1 MPGTLAPVSPDRLDE
16 LVKRM
21 AGTRI
26 AVVGDVMLD
35 RYLVGD
41 AERISA
47 EAPVPVVTVK
57 SERDAPG
64 GAANV
69 AASIAATGAI
79 PLLAGC
85 IGDDPAGMALNGAL
99 AALGIATSGLV
110 TVPGRPT
117 TCKTRLIA
125 QGQQVVRIDSEV
137 DNRLPDRFRD
147 ALAAAANGRV
157 AEADVLLI
165 EDYDKGVMD
174 ASFASELI
182 AAARARPIPIVVDP
196 KLRHFFAFSGATVF
210 KPNRAELDAAFAA
223 QFTGDDADLEN
234 ARRRVGAEHLVLTLG
249 AEGVALVSPGQ
260 PIRRG
265 VGIAREVFDVSGAGD
280 SVAAWIALSLAAGA
294 DMGEAAWLANIAAG
308 LKVGK
313 RGTAVVTPEEMA
325 AAAKAMA

>member
-1 MPGTLAPVSPDRLDE
+1 MAATLAPVSPHRLAH
-16 LVKRM
+16 LLKRM
-21 AGTRI
+21 AATRI

-35 RYLVGD
+35 RYLIGN
-41 AERISA
+41 AERLSS

-69 AASIAATGAI
+69 AATIAATGAV

-85 IGDDPAGMALNGAL
+85 IGDDAAGAALTLAL
-99 AALGIATSGLV
+99 DGLGIATDGLV

-117 TCKTRLIA
+117 TCKTRLFA

-137 DNRLPDRFRD
+137 VNPLPGRFRD
-147 ALAAAANGRV
+147 AVAAAANARL

-165 EDYDKGVMD
+165 EDYDKGVVD
-174 ASFASELI
+174 AALASELI
-182 AAARARPIPIVVDP
+182 AAARARRIPVVVDP
-196 KLRHFFAFSGATVF
+196 KQRHFFAYSGATVF

-223 QFTGDDADLEN
+223 QFSGDDADLEN
-234 ARRRVGAEHLVLTLG
+234 ARRRVGAEHLLLTLG
-249 AEGVALVSPGQ
+249 ADGVALVSPGQ

-280 SVAAWIALSLAAGA
+280 IVAAWIALSLAAGA
-294 DMGEAAWLANIAAG
+294 DVGEAAWLANVAAG

-313 RGTAVVTPEEMA
+313 RGTAVVTPDEMA
-325 AAAKAMA
+325 TAVKPTS